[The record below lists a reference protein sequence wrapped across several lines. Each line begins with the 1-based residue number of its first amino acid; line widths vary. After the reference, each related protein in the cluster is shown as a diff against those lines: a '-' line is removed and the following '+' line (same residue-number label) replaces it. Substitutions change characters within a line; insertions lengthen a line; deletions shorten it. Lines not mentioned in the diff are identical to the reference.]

1 MEAFE
6 FAQPANSREVVKLLA
21 AKPESSEV
29 LAGGSDL
36 LARMKDSISKPTRV
50 VGLRNAHDLGGLT
63 YHPAQGLRI
72 GATVTLDELGSNA
85 EVKRHYPGLVHA
97 AENAGSPQIRNIGTV
112 GGNLCQRPRCWY
124 YRAGFGLLAMQD
136 GKSLVPNGEN
146 RYHAIL
152 GNSGPAYF
160 VAPSNLAPM
169 LIALG
174 AKVRLLGPQGSR
186 ELPLEKFF
194 VTPQSE
200 GEREHDIK
208 PTEIITEVLVP
219 PAPGPSAFYEVR
231 QKAQFDWP
239 LATAA
244 VVFRMSG
251 NTISSARVVLGQV
264 APIPWP
270 SPEAEQALA
279 GKAVSEDVADRAGQ
293 ASVQNATPL
302 SHNAYK
308 VTLARVAVKRAVLR
322 AAAHA

>member
-6 FAQPANSREVVKLLA
+6 FAQPANAREVVKLLA

-36 LARMKDSISKPTRV
+36 LARMKDSISKPARV
-50 VGLRNAHDLGGLT
+50 VGLRKAHDLTGLA

-72 GATVTLDELGSNA
+72 GAMVTLDELGANP

-97 AENAGSPQIRNIGTV
+97 AENAASPQIRNVGTV

-174 AKVRLLGPQGSR
+174 AKIKLLGAQGSR

-208 PTEIITEVLVP
+208 PTEILTEVIVP
-219 PAPGPSAFYEVR
+219 PAQGLSAFYEVR

-244 VVFRMSG
+244 VVLRMNG
-251 NTISSARVVLGQV
+251 KTISSGRVVMGQV
-264 APIPWP
+264 APIPWR
-270 SPEAEQALA
+270 SPEAEEALA
-279 GKAVSEDVADRAGQ
+279 GKSVTEEVADSAGQ
-293 ASVQNATPL
+293 AAVQKATPL

-308 VTLARVAVKRAVLR
+308 VTLARVAVKRAVMR
-322 AAAHA
+322 ATAHA

>member
-6 FAQPANSREVVKLLA
+6 FAQPTSAREAVKLLA

-29 LAGGSDL
+29 LAGGSDV
-36 LARMKDSISKPTRV
+36 LARMKDSISTPTRLV
-50 VGLRNAHDLGGLT
+50 SLHNARDLRGIEYRSG
-63 YHPAQGLRI
+63 QGLRI
-72 GATVTLDELGSNA
+72 GAMVTLEELGANA
-85 EVKRHYPGLVHA
+85 EVKRHYPGLVQA
-97 AENAGSPQIRNIGTV
+97 AENAGSPQIRNVGTV

-146 RYHAIL
+146 RYHAIF

-174 AKVRLLGPQGSR
+174 AKVRLVGPQGSR
-186 ELPLEKFF
+186 ELPPEKFF
-194 VTPQSE
+194 VTPHAE
-200 GEREHDIK
+200 GEREHDLK
-208 PTEIITEVLVP
+208 PTEIITEVMVP
-219 PAPGPSAFYEVR
+219 PAQGPNAYYEVR

-239 LATAA
+239 LATAG
-244 VVFRMSG
+244 VVLRMSG
-251 NTISSARVVLGQV
+251 RTISSARVVLGQV
-264 APIPWP
+264 APIPWA

-279 GKAVSEDVADRAGQ
+279 GKTVSEEVADSAGL
-293 ASVQNATPL
+293 AAVQKATPL
-302 SHNAYK
+302 SHNEYK

-322 AAAHA
+322 AAQA

>member
-6 FAQPANSREVVKLLA
+6 FAQPANAREAVKLLA
-21 AKPESSEV
+21 AKPETTEV

-36 LARMKDSISKPTRV
+36 LARMKDSISTPARLVSLQKV
-50 VGLRNAHDLGGLT
+50 HDLGGIE
-63 YHPAQGLRI
+63 YRSAQGLRI
-72 GATVTLDELGSNA
+72 GAMVTLDELGANA

-97 AENAGSPQIRNIGTV
+97 AENAASPQVRNIGTV

-174 AKVRLLGPQGSR
+174 AKIRLLGPQGSR

-194 VTPQSE
+194 VTPQAE
-200 GEREHDIK
+200 GEREHDLK
-208 PTEIITEVLVP
+208 PTEIITEVMVP
-219 PAPGPSAFYEVR
+219 PAQGLSAFYEVR

-239 LATAA
+239 LATAG
-244 VVFRMSG
+244 VVLRMSG
-251 NTISSARVVLGQV
+251 HTISSARVVMGQV
-264 APIPWP
+264 APIPWV

-279 GKAVSEDVADRAGQ
+279 GKAVSEEVADNAGL
-293 ASVQNATPL
+293 AAVQKATPL

-322 AAAHA
+322 AAHA

>member
-6 FAQPANSREVVKLLA
+6 FAQPGSAREVVKLLA
-21 AKPESSEV
+21 AKPDSSEV

-36 LARMKDSISKPTRV
+36 LARMKDSISAPARV

-63 YHPAQGLRI
+63 YQPAQGLRI
-72 GATVTLDELGSNA
+72 GAMVTLDELGANA
-85 EVKRHYPGLVHA
+85 DVKRHYSGLVQA
-97 AENAGSPQIRNIGTV
+97 AENAGSPQIRNVGTV

-146 RYHAIL
+146 RYHAIFA
-152 GNSGPAYF
+152 NSGPAYF

-194 VTPQSE
+194 VIPQGE
-200 GEREHDIK
+200 GQREHDLK
-208 PTEIITEVLVP
+208 PTEIITEVIVP
-219 PAPGPSAFYEVR
+219 PFQGLSAFYEVR

-244 VVFRMSG
+244 VALRMSG
-251 NTISSARVVLGQV
+251 HTISKARVVLGQV

-279 GKAVSEDVADRAGQ
+279 GKTVSEEVADSAGL
-293 ASVQNATPL
+293 AAVQKATPL

-308 VTLARVAVKRAVLR
+308 VTLARVAVKRAVLH
-322 AAAHA
+322 AAEHA

>member
-6 FAQPANSREVVKLLA
+6 LAQPSSASEAVKLLA
-21 AKPESSEV
+21 AKPDSSEL

-36 LARMKDSISKPTRV
+36 LARMKDSISTPTRLV
-50 VGLRNAHDLGGLT
+50 SLHKAHDLHGIE
-63 YHPAQGLRI
+63 YHAGQGLRI
-72 GATVTLDELGSNA
+72 GAMVTLDELGTNPD
-85 EVKRHYPGLVHA
+85 VRRHYSGLVQA
-97 AENAGSPQIRNIGTV
+97 SENAASPQIRNVGTV

-136 GKSLVPNGEN
+136 GKSLVPTGEN

-174 AKVRLLGPQGSR
+174 AKVRLLGTQGRR

-194 VTPQSE
+194 VTPHSE

-208 PTEIITEVLVP
+208 PTEIITEVIVP
-219 PAPGPSAFYEVR
+219 PSQGASAFYEVR

-244 VVFRMSG
+244 VVLRMSG
-251 NTISSARVVLGQV
+251 HTISGARVVLGQV
-264 APIPWP
+264 APIPWA

-279 GKAVSEDVADRAGQ
+279 GKAASEAVADSAGLAALQ
-293 ASVQNATPL
+293 KATPL
-302 SHNAYK
+302 SQNAYK
-308 VTLARVAVKRAVLR
+308 VTLAQVAMKRAVLR
-322 AAAHA
+322 AAHA